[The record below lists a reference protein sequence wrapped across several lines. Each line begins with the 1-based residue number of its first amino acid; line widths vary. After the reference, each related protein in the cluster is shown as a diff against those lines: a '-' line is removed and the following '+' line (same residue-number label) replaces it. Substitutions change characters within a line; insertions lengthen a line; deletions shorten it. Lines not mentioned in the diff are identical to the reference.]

1 MTKIIL
7 EVNGGIVTNVIAD
20 GPVEYVLVDWDN
32 LEAGDEF
39 PTEEDFRE
47 ADTIV
52 DIIEES
58 LISLRIDNILK
69 NYREDDN

>member
-32 LEAGDEF
+32 IEAGDEF

-52 DIIEES
+52 DSIQES

-69 NYREDDN
+69 NREDDN

>member
-32 LEAGDEF
+32 LEQGDEF

-52 DIIEES
+52 DSIQES

-69 NYREDDN
+69 NREDGN